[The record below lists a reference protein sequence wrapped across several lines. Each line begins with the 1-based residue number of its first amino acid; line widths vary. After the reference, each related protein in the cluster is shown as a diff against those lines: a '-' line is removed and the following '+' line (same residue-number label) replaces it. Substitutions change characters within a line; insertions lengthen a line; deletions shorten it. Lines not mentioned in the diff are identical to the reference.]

1 MILVDEWQLIKRIK
15 TKYDYIP
22 WNEFEQTIFTNVDG
36 RPWHYSQ
43 LPYQSPLFVI
53 TACCPYSINIGHQSN
68 YHLHQCLRQ
77 HLDSRFP
84 LASIEEII
92 GRSADGQWQ
101 ELSWAVTGIDKHQAL
116 AMGRMFHQ
124 WAIFSFDQGERSV
137 LRC

>member
-1 MILVDEWQLIKRIK
+1 MTSAVWQLIKQVK
-15 TKYDYIP
+15 AKHDYIP
-22 WNEFEQTIFTNVDG
+22 WNEFEQTTFTTVDG
-36 RPWHYSQ
+36 QAWHYNE
-43 LPYQSPLFVI
+43 LLYQSPLFVI
-53 TACCPYSINIGHQSN
+53 TACCPYSIDIDHQCN
-68 YHLHQCLRQ
+68 YDLHQRLKQ
-77 HLDSRFP
+77 HLDLRFP

-92 GRSADGQWQ
+92 GRSVDGQWQ